1 MEQNK
6 SRREFLELGIKAGI
20 AIPLLSSSL
29 LSCDTTPAN
38 KKLDILI
45 LGGTSFLGPQQI
57 AYALGRGHSI
67 TTFTRGKTKPTVHA
81 ELFDKVEQLVGD
93 RENDLT
99 ALQNRKWDAV
109 IDNSGHNVEW
119 TKNSANL
126 LKDNV
131 DLYLYTSSV
140 SVYYPFIKN
149 NINEDQELRLKEP
162 EGIEDE
168 ELKLE
173 YWYSVMKA
181 NSEIAAQNIFGK
193 DRTIVVRPTYIIGPG
208 DKSNR
213 FIYWPIRLSKGGDA
227 LVPGKASDPVQYI
240 DVRDV
245 AEWTIRLI
253 EDKNTDTFNAVGPKQ
268 VQNIHEFLEE
278 AKNAFNVKTNLIQV
292 DDYDFLKKHNI
303 HYIVPW
309 ILPEGNN
316 LGSATIS
323 IKKGVENGL
332 SYRPLKDTIKDTY
345 NWWYSDALTQEKR
358 DKYELKPNSILSRE
372 KDILADWK
380 IWNNNK

>member
-345 NWWYSDALTQEKR
+345 NWWCSDALTQEKR

>member
-119 TKNSANL
+119 T
-126 LKDNV
+126 
-131 DLYLYTSSV
+131 
-140 SVYYPFIKN
+140 
-149 NINEDQELRLKEP
+149 
-162 EGIEDE
+162 
-168 ELKLE
+168 
-173 YWYSVMKA
+173 
-181 NSEIAAQNIFGK
+181 
-193 DRTIVVRPTYIIGPG
+193 
-208 DKSNR
+208 
-213 FIYWPIRLSKGGDA
+213 
-227 LVPGKASDPVQYI
+227 
-240 DVRDV
+240 
-245 AEWTIRLI
+245 
-253 EDKNTDTFNAVGPKQ
+253 
-268 VQNIHEFLEE
+268 
-278 AKNAFNVKTNLIQV
+278 
-292 DDYDFLKKHNI
+292 
-303 HYIVPW
+303 
-309 ILPEGNN
+309 
-316 LGSATIS
+316 
-323 IKKGVENGL
+323 
-332 SYRPLKDTIKDTY
+332 
-345 NWWYSDALTQEKR
+345 
-358 DKYELKPNSILSRE
+358 
-372 KDILADWK
+372 
-380 IWNNNK
+380 

>member
-345 NWWYSDALTQEKR
+345 NWWYSEALTPEKR
-358 DKYELKPNSILSRE
+358 DKYE
-372 KDILADWK
+372 
-380 IWNNNK
+380 